1 MAGKSTVT
9 ITFKVD
15 GDNKDFKN
23 LAQNADGLR
32 TAMNS
37 ALKSA
42 NELKTSL
49 INWSAAAQGL
59 QSVSNAVNQI
69 STQLNSITA
78 ESEQFNKAMRAAN
91 TMAGKG
97 EAGFKA
103 LKGEIAEL
111 AKEIPLARDL
121 LANGLYQ
128 TISNGVPEDN
138 WIEYLTSSA
147 RSAVGGLADINQVV
161 GVTSTVIKNYGMQW
175 SAAGDIQDK
184 IQLTAKN
191 GVTSFEQLAAA
202 LPRVTGNAATL
213 GVTIDEL
220 LGTFATLTG
229 VSGNTA
235 EVSTQLAAVF
245 TALVKPSTE
254 ATKMAAEMGIQFDA
268 AAIKAAG
275 GFQSFLTSLDQS
287 IKSYAQASGMLEQ
300 EVYGRLF
307 GSAESLRALIPLQ
320 GELAEKFKTNIS
332 EMVNSAGTMDQAFDE
347 MNGHIEAFNQRLR
360 NMWASVMDAVAGV
373 TASIQPYINFSS
385 ALLSTGSSMAI
396 LVMTFKQLNIQQLLF
411 NTRAK
416 LASLAM
422 LLIGQRGRSATAIMR
437 VFSAALKGT
446 AYQVTALKIAL
457 RGLMSATVIGAAFT
471 AISMAVEYFAGASD
485 KAAKSAD
492 RLSEAEERLKQSAER
507 AAELRQQEEESTK
520 NARAQL
526 ELYTAKVKNFNGTK
540 SEETRLV
547 GELNNI
553 YGTTLGYYKSA
564 AEWYNILTKNSKKY
578 CEQLILEAKI
588 RTLAT
593 EIADAERQRDNE
605 KYDSNNKVKN
615 SWYTSTETAISDGTA
630 RDYLG
635 NLIPFGQPYQKEVDH
650 SVDFFKGNW
659 INPLD
664 THIEQLRNQLDGYVK
679 QINQIKYDLTPQ
691 TGNPLGGTT
700 PIATNT
706 PKSSGPEYNKEA
718 STLQGY
724 YDNIAVLQERL
735 KTATVEQAAEINKEI
750 ALWREKA
757 RVIEEAGK
765 VQEKTEERT
774 FNANATTLRGI
785 EDNIAVLQERLK
797 GATKETAADLNYQIK
812 YWEGLRDEIRNAGI
826 EIVESVEEENAAIA
840 ESNRNIMG
848 GFQGVYSGVRGVT
861 DSVTRLT
868 SALSENASAW
878 EQIIT
883 SIDTV
888 FSLMNGV
895 GTFLNALSMFRDT
908 SKEIAAAK
916 TAEAAA
922 TTAATTA
929 GTVQAAETVSQVVS
943 LTGMATAA
951 KVSTSA
957 MTELAAAQYY
967 AAHASIPF
975 AGFGIASGFA
985 TSAAAMIKGIGA
997 MPFAKGGII
1006 SGPTLGLLGEYAGA
1020 PNNPEVVAP
1029 LDKLRSLLPSTGG
1042 TGVMTAK
1049 VRGRDLVLA
1058 TSNETRASSRS
1069 GRRSNIRL

>member
-15 GDNKDFKN
+15 GDNQGFKN

-42 NELKTSL
+42 NELKASL

-59 QSVSNAVNQI
+59 QSIGNAVNQI
-69 STQLNSITA
+69 NNQLNSLTA

-103 LKGEIAEL
+103 LKGEIADL

-128 TISNGVPEDN
+128 TISNGVSEDN
-138 WIEYLTSSA
+138 WIEYLTTSA
-147 RSAVGGLADINQVV
+147 RSAVGGMADINQVV
-161 GVTSTVIKNYGMQW
+161 GVTSTVIKNYGLQW
-175 SAAGDIQDK
+175 SAAADIQDK

-213 GVTIDEL
+213 GVTVDEL

-245 TALVKPSTE
+245 TALVKPSSE

-275 GFQSFLTSLDQS
+275 GFQAFLTSLDQS
-287 IKSYAQASGMLEQ
+287 VKTYAQTSGMLEQ

-320 GELAEKFKTNIS
+320 GELSAKFASNIS
-332 EMVNSAGTMDQAFDE
+332 DMVNSAGTMDQAFDE
-347 MNGHIEAFNQRLR
+347 MNSHTEAFNQRLR

-373 TASIQPYINFSS
+373 TATIQPYINFSS

-416 LASLAM
+416 LSSVAM

-446 AYQVTALKIAL
+446 AYQATAAKIAL
-457 RGLMSATVIGAAFT
+457 RGLMSATVIGSVFVALGAAL
-471 AISMAVEYFAGASD
+471 EYFTGAADDATDSTNKLLDAGER
-485 KAAKSAD
+485 AKRDA
-492 RLSEAEERLKQSAER
+492 ERLN
-507 AAELRQQEEESTK
+507 ELREQEASAIKDGTSK
-520 NARAQL
+520 L
-526 ELYTAKVKNFNGTK
+526 ELYIAKTKNFNGTQ
-540 SEETRLV
+540 EEEKRLV
-547 GELNNI
+547 NEINNAFGERM
-553 YGTTLGYYKSA
+553 GYFDSA
-564 AEWYNILTKNSKKY
+564 AKWYEALTKNSKKY
-578 CEQLILEAKI
+578 CEQLELEARI
-588 RTLAT
+588 QTLVNQ
-593 EIADAERQRDNE
+593 IADKNNDIRQIRYNADGSLRQYSTKPNYETVYETDLKTGMTYATSNKRALPSDLDNA
-605 KYDSNNKVKN
+605 N
-615 SWYTSTETAISDGTA
+615 A
-630 RDYLG
+630 
-635 NLIPFGQPYQKEVDH
+635 
-650 SVDFFKGNW
+650 
-659 INPLD
+659 
-664 THIEQLRNQLDGYVK
+664 QLRGLYADRSRLREELESLVQRQGQLGLEIYGSATPSKSPVTPTPTATPDP
-679 QINQIKYDLTPQ
+679 IKAKT
-691 TGNPLGGTT
+691 
-700 PIATNT
+700 A
-706 PKSSGPEYNKEA
+706 EYNAEA
-718 STLQGY
+718 SNLQGY
-724 YDNIAVLQERL
+724 YDNITALQEQLR
-735 KTATVEQAAEINKEI
+735 TATIERAAEINKEI

-757 RVIEEAGK
+757 RAIEDAGK
-765 VQEKTEERT
+765 VEEQATERVYDA
-774 FNANATTLRGI
+774 NANTLRGI
-785 EDNIAVLQERLK
+785 EDNIAIQQERLK
-797 GATKETAADLNYQIK
+797 DATKEEAVFINRSIALWK
-812 YWEGLRDEIRNAGI
+812 EKADEIRDAGF
-826 EIVESVEEENAAIA
+826 EIAEAVEEENEAVA
-840 ESNRNIMG
+840 ESNRNILG
-848 GFQGVYSGVRGVT
+848 GFQGVYGGVRGVA

-868 SALSENASAW
+868 SALDDNASAW
-878 EQIIT
+878 EKIIT

-888 FSLMNGV
+888 FSLINGV
-895 GTFLNALSMFRDT
+895 GSVMSALTMFRDT

-916 TAEAAA
+916 TTEAVA
-922 TTAATTA
+922 
-929 GTVQAAETVSQVVS
+929 
-943 LTGMATAA
+943 TGMATAA
-951 KVSTSA
+951 G
-957 MTELAAAQYY
+957 AAQATEAVAQVTALAGIGTAANATANAEMQLAGATTL
-967 AAHASIPF
+967 AAHAYIPF
-975 AGFGIASGFA
+975 AGVGIASGLIM
-985 TSAAAMIKGIGA
+985 SGLSLVQNLH
-997 MPFAKGGII
+997 PFAKGGII

-1042 TGVMTAK
+1042 GVMTAK

>member
-15 GDNKDFKN
+15 GDNKGFKN

-69 STQLNSITA
+69 STQLSSITA

-138 WIEYLTSSA
+138 WIEYLTTSA
-147 RSAVGGLADINQVV
+147 RSAVGGMADINQVV
-161 GVTSTVIKNYGMQW
+161 GVTSTVIKNYGLQW

-275 GFQSFLTSLDQS
+275 GFQAFLTSLDQS

-320 GELAEKFKTNIS
+320 GELAEKFKTNVS

-347 MNGHIEAFNQRLR
+347 MNSHTEAFNQRLR

-385 ALLSTGSSMAI
+385 ALLNTGSSMAI
-396 LVMTFKQLNIQQLLF
+396 LAMTFKQLNIQQLLF

-416 LASLAM
+416 LTSVAM
-422 LLIGQRGRSATAIMR
+422 LLIGQRGRSATAVMR

-446 AYQVTALKIAL
+446 AYQATALKIAL

-471 AISMAVEYFAGASD
+471 AISMAIEYFAGATD
-485 KAAKSAD
+485 KATNSTKKLLDTEERARRDA
-492 RLSEAEERLKQSAER
+492 ERLK
-507 AAELRQQEEESTK
+507 ELREQEASAIKDGTAKLELYIAKTKSFNGTQEEEK
-520 NARAQL
+520 
-526 ELYTAKVKNFNGTK
+526 
-540 SEETRLV
+540 RLV
-547 GELNNI
+547 NEINNAF
-553 YGTTLGYYKSA
+553 GTRMGYFSTA
-564 AEWYNILTKNSKKY
+564 AQWYEALTKNSKKY
-578 CEQLILEAKI
+578 CEQLELEARIQTLVNEIAEKNNQIREIMYNEDGSRRMFSTAKRYETVYETDI
-588 RTLAT
+588 RTGMTYAT
-593 EIADAERQRDNE
+593 GNKRELPSE
-605 KYDSNNKVKN
+605 KD
-615 SWYTSTETAISDGTA
+615 EAQA
-630 RDYLG
+630 
-635 NLIPFGQPYQKEVDH
+635 
-650 SVDFFKGNW
+650 
-659 INPLD
+659 
-664 THIEQLRNQLDGYVK
+664 QLDRIAASRATLREELQELVQKQSQLGLEIVGSVTPPQYNTSSVTPTEDNVK
-679 QINQIKYDLTPQ
+679 SKT
-691 TGNPLGGTT
+691 
-700 PIATNT
+700 A
-706 PKSSGPEYNKEA
+706 EYNKDA
-718 STLQGY
+718 SNLQGY
-724 YDNIAVLQERL
+724 YDNITVLQEELR
-735 KTATVEQAAEINKEI
+735 AASVERAAEINKEI

-765 VQEKTEERT
+765 AQEKVEERT
-774 FNANATTLRGI
+774 LDANATTLRGI
-785 EDNIAVLQERLK
+785 EDNIAVLQGRLK
-797 GATKETAADLNYQIK
+797 GATKETAADLNRQIK
-812 YWEGLRDEIRNAGI
+812 YWEGLRGEILNSGI

-888 FSLMNGV
+888 FSLMNGI
-895 GTFLNALSMFRDT
+895 GSFMNALSMFRDT
-908 SKEIAAAK
+908 SKEIATAK

-929 GTVQAAETVSQVVS
+929 GTVQSAEVATQVLS

-951 KVSTSA
+951 KVSTAA